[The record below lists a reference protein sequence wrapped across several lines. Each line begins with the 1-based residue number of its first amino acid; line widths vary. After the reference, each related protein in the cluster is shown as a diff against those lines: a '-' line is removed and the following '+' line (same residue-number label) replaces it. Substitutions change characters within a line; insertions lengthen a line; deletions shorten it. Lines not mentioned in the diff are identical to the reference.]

1 MRPPAVRRERV
12 RFRPSGMVRS
22 GRRSAAHEKL
32 SSGGP
37 AAESGKG
44 ADARLGMTLRWR
56 KGQEILMR
64 KAVPGT
70 AERCRRGA
78 SFETEPMLCGSRNAE
93 KLPQCGR
100 SPKRE
105 KLLWQRG
112 AACKNERSAALDP
125 RRGGEGFSGDGGAV
139 RHGGHRS
146 PAAGCARAERSLPM
160 RLRPGEIG
168 GIVLHVRDLCG
179 ILNADIIFRI
189 GGVDLPHFANLPA
202 LPSNS

>member
-12 RFRPSGMVRS
+12 RFRPSGMARS

-44 ADARLGMTLRWR
+44 ADARLGMTLRRR
-56 KGQEILMR
+56 KAFAGRQEILMR

-70 AERCRRGA
+70 AGRCRCGA
-78 SFETEPMLCGSRNAE
+78 SFEPEQMLCGSRNAE

-112 AACKNERSAALDP
+112 AACKNEPCGGFGSC
-125 RRGGEGFSGDGGAV
+125 GGEEKAFPGMGRRPAWRAPLPCSRLCKGGAV
-139 RHGGHRS
+139 FADAAETGRNRRH
-146 PAAGCARAERSLPM
+146 
-160 RLRPGEIG
+160 RLACPGF
-168 GIVLHVRDLCG
+168 VWYTKCG
-179 ILNADIIFRI
+179 Y
-189 GGVDLPHFANLPA
+189 HFPDRW
-202 LPSNS
+202 S